1 MYYNQKA
8 TKKII
13 ACCMIG
19 EFIRILVY
27 LPTFMNYYKSQEY
40 SLRVFIFFVI
50 LDLIRLVI
58 LSIFAIR
65 VLQSKQEYAQNP
77 RD

>member
-1 MYYNQKA
+1 MV
-8 TKKII
+8 
-13 ACCMIG
+13 G
-19 EFIRILVY
+19 EIIRILVY

-40 SLRVFIFFVI
+40 SLRVFIFFVVI
-50 LDLIRLVI
+50 DIIRLVI
-58 LSIFAIR
+58 LFVFAIH

>member
-1 MYYNQKA
+1 
-8 TKKII
+8 
-13 ACCMIG
+13 MIG

-50 LDLIRLVI
+50 LDFIRI
-58 LSIFAIR
+58 GYSICIR
-65 VLQSKQEYAQNP
+65 NPCFTIKQEYAQNP
-77 RD
+77 ETNSPGFLLQIGNSAVI

>member
-1 MYYNQKA
+1 
-8 TKKII
+8 
-13 ACCMIG
+13 MIG

>member
-1 MYYNQKA
+1 
-8 TKKII
+8 
-13 ACCMIG
+13 MIG

-40 SLRVFIFFVI
+40 SLRVFIYFVN
-50 LDLIRLVI
+50 LDFIRMVFLFV
-58 LSIFAIR
+58 FAIR
-65 VLQSKQEYAQNP
+65 VLQSKQEYAQKP